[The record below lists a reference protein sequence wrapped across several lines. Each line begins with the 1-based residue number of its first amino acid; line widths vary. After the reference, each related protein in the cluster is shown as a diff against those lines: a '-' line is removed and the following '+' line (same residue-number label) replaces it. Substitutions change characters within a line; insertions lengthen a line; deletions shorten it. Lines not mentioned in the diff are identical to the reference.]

1 MVFKQ
6 LTAEERCEIY
16 ELRQEGLTLTAIGKK
31 LGRNQGTISR
41 ELKRNHGQRGYRPG
55 QAQKIRDERARER
68 RNQTRIDPQVWDLA
82 QHRLREYW
90 SPEQISGRFATDGVG
105 QISHETIYS
114 LVYADKKEG
123 GDLHLYLRCQKER
136 RKRYASGRS
145 RRGIIPNRTG
155 IEERPAIVDNRA
167 RVGDWEGDLIIG
179 KGGTQAIV
187 SLVERKTRFTML
199 SRVTQ
204 KTTSKV
210 CVAIIE
216 EMRKLPELCKT
227 LTLDNGLE
235 FSGHQQI
242 TEQLGVGVY
251 FARPYHSWERGANE
265 NTNGLVRQFV
275 PKRASM
281 EAVRQDDVQAYADLL
296 NDRPR
301 KTLDYRTPR
310 EVLHIA
316 MKKRGLA
323 LRI

>member
-1 MVFKQ
+1 MVYKQ
-6 LTAEERCEIY
+6 LTADERCEIY
-16 ELRQEGLTLTAIGKK
+16 ELRQQGMTLAAIGDK
-31 LGRNQGTISR
+31 LGRNPGTISR
-41 ELKRNHGQRGYRPG
+41 EITRNSGQRAYRPR
-55 QAQKIRDERARER
+55 QAQELRDERARER
-68 RNQTRIDPQVWDLA
+68 RNQRTIDPQVWELA
-82 QHRLREYW
+82 QQRLREYW
-90 SPEQISGRFATDGVG
+90 SPEQIAGRFSADGVG
-105 QISHETIYS
+105 HISHETIYS
-114 LVYADKKEG
+114 LIYADKRAG

-145 RRGIIPNRTG
+145 RRGKIPNRTG

-179 KGGTQAIV
+179 KGGSQAIV

-216 EMRKLPELCKT
+216 EMKKMPELCKT

-235 FSGHQQI
+235 FAGHQQI
-242 TEQLGVGVY
+242 TDQLGVGVY

-281 EAVRQDDVQAYADLL
+281 EAVRQEDVQAYADLL

-301 KTLDYRTPR
+301 KTLDYQTPR
-310 EVLHIA
+310 EVLL
-316 MKKRGLA
+316 KVVKRRGLA